1 MGPLPLQRQRFS
13 KTSTSRGNIISFLNS
28 FRGNTE
34 LFYIISITWY
44 PFRLFTLQSILV
56 EEWWSYCQFLTC
68 DWSVVATSHFSLV
81 ENDKCSPNQTWLSD
95 QVSLFGC
102 FHLCLDAKI
111 VDEVEK
117 GLLVEPPFPVWIRDF
132 AMTPPPSQKC
142 FLTAFESF
150 TFLIYTSFNGLKVKR
165 ICLQCLVSNVNLLNL
180 HRKTLSIRLHR

>member
-1 MGPLPLQRQRFS
+1 MATQNCFTSYQLPDIHLDCS
-13 KTSTSRGNIISFLNS
+13 HCS
-28 FRGNTE
+28 
-34 LFYIISITWY
+34 
-44 PFRLFTLQSILV
+44 QSWLKSDDHIV
-56 EEWWSYCQFLTC
+56 KFLTC

-165 ICLQCLVSNVNLLNL
+165 ICLQCLVTNVNLLKL